1 MPEAMPMGCGAFGTH
16 PPGPRPCPRSC
27 SCRPAAVFSCA
38 LRRQKK
44 LSFLLHLAGMET
56 QKTQIQNRLSCI
68 HLFSIR
74 VIDLSRFRD
83 QDPRSGNEHP
93 QNQKFQIQNSC
104 RNLDYPHPRIRNCKS
119 IVPDSNPR
127 TPEGPGP
134 GFRIRAS
141 PDPNTCI
148 FNPNLLDLISQITSR
163 GLLPS
168 RTLEMKSFSVLV
180 RFFLVVFC
188 RFYFQRLCIRL
199 RCHLELCNVFESLLH
214 VHPDLKLQ

>member
-1 MPEAMPMGCGAFGTH
+1 MWGLRDPPSRASPLPEELQLQTCSSLQLRAKETEEAFIFVA
-16 PPGPRPCPRSC
+16 
-27 SCRPAAVFSCA
+27 SCRNGNAKNTNSEQVVMHSLVFNTSY
-38 LRRQKK
+38 
-44 LSFLLHLAGMET
+44 
-56 QKTQIQNRLSCI
+56 
-68 HLFSIR
+68 
-74 VIDLSRFRD
+74 RFVEI
-83 QDPRSGNEHP
+83 PRSGNEHP

-148 FNPNLLDLISQITSR
+148 FNPNLLDLIFQITSR

-168 RTLEMKSFSVLV
+168 RTLGMKSFSVLV
-180 RFFLVVFC
+180 RFFLVVDS
-188 RFYFQRLCIRL
+188 L
-199 RCHLELCNVFESLLH
+199 RSVSAFAYGVISNYAMF
-214 VHPDLKLQ
+214 LKAYSMCTQI